1 MTGKT
6 IGFIGGGRVTRI
18 ILEGFRRK
26 SKLPEEIIVS
36 DTNIEVLNRLKERF
50 PEIRVFPNDNTQPAS
65 MNIVFVALH
74 PPVVSGVLKE
84 IKSYLKPDAILISLA
99 PMISITSLSELLGGF
114 QRIVRM
120 IPNAPSIVSAGYNP
134 VAFSKAFTENEKD
147 ELINILNV
155 LGQCPE
161 IAEDKLEAYAIL
173 TAMGPTYL
181 WFQLYE
187 LQKIGKS
194 FGLAHEEAAD
204 GISKMVQ
211 GTAKSLFESGLSP
224 SDVMDL
230 VPVRPLGDE
239 EENIRNV
246 YRTKLEGLYKKLKG

>member
-1 MTGKT
+1 MTGNT

-26 SKLPEEIIVS
+26 SKLPEGIIVS

-50 PEIRVFPNDNTQPAS
+50 PEIRIFPNDNTQPVS
-65 MNIVFVALH
+65 TNIVFIALH
-74 PPVVSGVLKE
+74 PPAVSGVLGE
-84 IKSYLKPDAILISLA
+84 IKGCLKENSTIISLV
-99 PMISITSLSELLGGF
+99 PMISITKVSELLGGF

-120 IPNAPSIVSAGYNP
+120 IPNAPSVVNAGYNP
-134 VAFSKAFTENEKD
+134 VAFSKVFTEKEKD
-147 ELINILNV
+147 QLNNILSL
-155 LGQCPE
+155 LGECPE
-161 IAEDKLEAYAIL
+161 VAEEKLEAYAIL

-187 LQKIGKS
+187 LQEIGKS
-194 FGLAHEEAAD
+194 FGLTSDEVAY

-211 GTAKSLFESGLSP
+211 GTAKSLFESGLS
-224 SDVMDL
+224 SSEVMDL

-239 EENIRNV
+239 EENIRNI